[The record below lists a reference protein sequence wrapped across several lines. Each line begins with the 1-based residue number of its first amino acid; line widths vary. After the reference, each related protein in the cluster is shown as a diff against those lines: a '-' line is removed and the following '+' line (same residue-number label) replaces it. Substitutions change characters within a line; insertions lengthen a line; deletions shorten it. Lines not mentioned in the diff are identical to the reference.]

1 MPSRWQS
8 PPSSWA
14 GAVDVSESAH
24 RGVRLVACVCHNR
37 YVDTASN
44 EGANL
49 KVLATLTTLPVS
61 IRSLV
66 AQPEDSGNC

>member
-8 PPSSWA
+8 PPSSCA
-14 GAVDVSESAH
+14 GAVDVSESAY